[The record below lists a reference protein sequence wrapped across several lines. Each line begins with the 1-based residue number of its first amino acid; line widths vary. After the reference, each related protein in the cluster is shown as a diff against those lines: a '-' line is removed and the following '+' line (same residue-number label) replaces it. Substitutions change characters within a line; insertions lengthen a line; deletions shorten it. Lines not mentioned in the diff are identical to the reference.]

1 MKVGIYIPN
10 RNHGHIIGRVLDAAV
25 HQGANDILVVDDAS
39 TDNSREIVA
48 TYPVRLFCHAE
59 KTLDHCESLAPL
71 VSEMDADYLVSVG
84 ADDLILDGLVDSI
97 RSAALAHSPGV
108 VFGDYSIVDC
118 NGAVLDVR
126 RSGFSDV
133 TYLSPAEATARL
145 GDKSLGLFECGVGSG
160 VSKQAHN
167 WSREC
172 GAWRMGPWIDSIGN
186 SVVACKYGAVYVPR
200 VLASFTMQP
209 NGGNWHSKVLANKSI
224 SDSYRKNFMQ
234 FFCHQD
240 VASVVPAEALSA
252 IAMRWGA

>member
-1 MKVGIYIPN
+1 MKVGFYIPN
-10 RNHGHIIGRVLDAAV
+10 RNHGHVIGRVLDAAV
-25 HQGANDILVVDDAS
+25 HQGADDILVVDDAS
-39 TDNSREIVA
+39 TDNSREIIA
-48 TYPVRLFCHAE
+48 TYPVRIFCHAE

-71 VSEMDADYLVSVG
+71 VSEMNADYVVGAG
-84 ADDLILDGLVDSI
+84 ADDMILGGLVDSI

-108 VFGDYSIVDC
+108 VFGDYEIVDC

-133 TYLSPAEATARL
+133 TYLSPSAATERIRGGGL
-145 GDKSLGLFECGVGSG
+145 GFFECGVGAG

-186 SVVACKYGAVYVPR
+186 SVIACKYGAVYVPR
-200 VLASFTMQP
+200 VLASFTMQA
-209 NGGNWHSKVLANKSI
+209 NGGNWHSKILSNKAR
-224 SDSYRKNFMQ
+224 SDSYRKNIMQ

-240 VASVVPAEALSA
+240 VASAVPAEALSA